1 MREILR
7 RIAGPAYTLIAP
19 LGVWPRALG
28 KLGYAEDPVAAI
40 VVSVDDDLP
49 TWFSNWE
56 QKTRLDVR
64 YCS

>member
-1 MREILR
+1 MREIPR
-7 RIAGPAYTLIAP
+7 KIAGPACTPITP
-19 LGVWPRALG
+19 LGVWPRVLG
-28 KLGYAEDPVAAI
+28 KLDAEDPVAAI